1 MAVRWLAS
9 LLVLL
14 AAALVV
20 APPRAQSPSGAP
32 NSAVNPLRPNDL
44 ELVEKL
50 LVARRDYQKILEDLR
65 VHYIKA
71 GDIERTKWVEEE
83 LRHYHRIPKPAYRL
97 ELDVPPPNLTGH
109 TNVPEANKLFMRALE
124 FKDKGW
130 GNDYIDNQHR
140 AEILFQELL
149 TKYPQSNKIDNAA
162 FMLGT
167 IYESKAYKEYRRAAQ
182 YYERCFQWN
191 PKTHYDAR
199 SRAAHIYDKELHE
212 RTRAIELY
220 REVTTNETDPARVQ
234 EATRRIAE
242 LSGNR

>member
-1 MAVRWLAS
+1 VAQRWLAP

-14 AAALVV
+14 AMAVV
-20 APPRAQSPSGAP
+20 ATPPRAQTPSTSP
-32 NSAVNPLRPNDL
+32 NSSANPLRPNDI

-50 LVARRDYQKILEDLR
+50 LVVRRDYQKTLETLR
-65 VHYIKA
+65 LHYIQA
-71 GDIERTKWVEEE
+71 GDVERAKWAEEE
-83 LRHYHRIPKPAYRL
+83 LRQYHRIPKPAYRL

-109 TNVPEANKLFMRALE
+109 ANVPEANKLFMRALQY
-124 FKDKGW
+124 KDKGW
-130 GNDYIDNQHR
+130 GTDYIDNQHR

-149 TKYPQSNKIDNAA
+149 TKYPQCNKIDNAA
-162 FMLGT
+162 YMLGT
-167 IYESKAYKEYRRAAQ
+167 IYDSKAFKEPRRAAQ

-199 SRAAHIYDKELHE
+199 IRAAHIYDKELHE

-220 REVTTNETDPARVQ
+220 REVTTHETDPARVQ

-242 LSGNR
+242 LSAGR